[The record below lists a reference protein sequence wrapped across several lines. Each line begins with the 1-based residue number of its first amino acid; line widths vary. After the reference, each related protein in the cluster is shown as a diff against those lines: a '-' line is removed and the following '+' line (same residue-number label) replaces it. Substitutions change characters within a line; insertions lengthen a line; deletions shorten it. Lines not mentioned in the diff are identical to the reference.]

1 MSRTISAV
9 VDDELAER
17 IDAEREGEG
26 PDQETRSEV
35 IGRLL
40 EERLDD
46 DRPDYRLPPHLYAA
60 WLGAALFL
68 VPLLDA
74 GTVSGAVVMGGGAL
88 LFLGGIGYEYVR

>member
-9 VDDELAER
+9 VDDELAEQ

-26 PDQETRSEV
+26 PDEETRSEV

-40 EERLDD
+40 EERLDEDRD
-46 DRPDYRLPPHLYAA
+46 DHRLPPHLYAA
-60 WLGAALFL
+60 WLGAGLVL

-74 GTVSGAVVMGGGAL
+74 GTTSGAVVMGVGAL
-88 LFLGGIGYEYVR
+88 LFVGGMGYEFTQ

>member
-9 VDDELAER
+9 VDDELAEK

-46 DRPDYRLPPHLYAA
+46 DRPDHRLPPHLYAA
-60 WLGAALFL
+60 WLGAGLFL

-74 GTVSGAVVMGGGAL
+74 GTVPGTAVMGVGAL
-88 LFLGGIGYEYVR
+88 LFAGGIGYEYTQ

>member
-26 PDQETRSEV
+26 PDQDTRSET
-35 IGRLL
+35 IERLL
-40 EERLDD
+40 KERLDE

-60 WLGAALFL
+60 WVGAALFL

-74 GTVSGAVVMGGGAL
+74 GTVSGAAVMGVGAL
-88 LFLGGIGYEYVR
+88 LFVGGMGYEFTR